1 MAPFRSVG
9 LNVKLSV
16 IIPVYNEKETI
27 AEIIAHVKAVCL
39 DKEIVVVDDCS
50 VDGSREILRHLADPD
65 VAVYFHEHNQ
75 GKGAAV
81 RTGLAHATGDYVII
95 QDADLEYNPQ
105 EYPRLLAPIER
116 EEADVVYGSR
126 FKGQIRDMTL
136 VQRVGNRFLTLLTNL
151 LYGTSLSDME
161 TCYKLAPRELMQGLT
176 LRSRAFDFEPEVTA
190 KLLKRGCR
198 IVEVPI
204 EYRARSSEDGKKISW
219 THGFPAAWCLLKY
232 RFVD

>member
-1 MAPFRSVG
+1 M
-9 LNVKLSV
+9 KLSV
-16 IIPVYNEKETI
+16 IIPVFNEKETI
-27 AEIIAHVKAVCL
+27 VEIVEHVKAVCL
-39 DKEIVVVDDCS
+39 EKEIIVVDDCS
-50 VDGSREILRHLADPD
+50 VDGSREILQHLTDPA
-65 VAVYFHEHNQ
+65 VAVYFHERNQ

-105 EYPRLLAPIER
+105 EYLNLLGPIER
-116 EEADVVYGSR
+116 GEADVVYGSR

-136 VQRVGNRFLTLLTNL
+136 IQRVGNRFLTVLTNL
-151 LYGTSLSDME
+151 LYRTSLTDME
-161 TCYKLAPRELMQGLT
+161 TCYKLAPTRLMQGLT

-204 EYRARSSEDGKKISW
+204 VYQARSSEDGKKISW
-219 THGFPAAWCLLKY
+219 THGFPAAWCLVKY
-232 RFVD
+232 RFVE